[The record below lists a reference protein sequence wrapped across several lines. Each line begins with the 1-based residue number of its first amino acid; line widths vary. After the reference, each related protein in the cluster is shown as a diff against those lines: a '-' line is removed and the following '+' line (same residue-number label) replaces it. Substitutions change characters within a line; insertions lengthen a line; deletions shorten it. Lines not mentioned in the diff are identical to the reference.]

1 MKLTPNMKVSA
12 ALVAVFVVVLA
23 VVLYANRAESNGQDG
38 QESSGAAAT
47 PVWTTDIRTLSTA
60 PDDKVQL
67 VEFLDFECE
76 SCRALYPVM
85 ERIRSEYAGRID
97 IGIRYFPI
105 PSHTNSHLAARV
117 VEAAARQGRLEP
129 MYQRMYETQA
139 QWGESSQSQAAVF
152 WGFAEQL
159 GLDMAAFERDVN
171 DPAVSAR
178 VDQDF
183 DDGLALGVQGTPTL
197 FLNGVE
203 LPTMPSYELLKARI
217 DTALAE

>member
-1 MKLTPNMKVSA
+1 MNLTTNVKVSA
-12 ALVAVFVVVLA
+12 ALVTLFVVLLSVL
-23 VVLYANRAESNGQDG
+23 LYTNRAGTNDPETP
-38 QESSGAAAT
+38 GAAAT
-47 PVWTTDIRTLSTA
+47 PVWTPEIRTLSTA

-85 ERIRSEYAGRID
+85 EQIRSEYAGRID
-97 IGIRYFPI
+97 LGIRYFPI

-129 MYQRMYETQA
+129 MYQLMYQTQA
-139 QWGESSQSQAAVF
+139 QWGESGQSQAPVF

-159 GLDMAAFERDVN
+159 GLDMAVFEREVN
-171 DPAVSAR
+171 DPAVRAR
-178 VDQDF
+178 VDRDF
-183 DDGLALGVQGTPTL
+183 DAGLALGVQGTPTL

-203 LPTMPSYELLKARI
+203 LPPMPTYEQLKARI
-217 DTALAE
+217 DAALAA

>member
-1 MKLTPNMKVSA
+1 M
-12 ALVAVFVVVLA
+12 
-23 VVLYANRAESNGQDG
+23 
-38 QESSGAAAT
+38 
-47 PVWTTDIRTLSTA
+47 
-60 PDDKVQL
+60 
-67 VEFLDFECE
+67 
-76 SCRALYPVM
+76 
-85 ERIRSEYAGRID
+85 
-97 IGIRYFPI
+97 
-105 PSHTNSHLAARV
+105 
-117 VEAAARQGRLEP
+117 
-129 MYQRMYETQA
+129 
-139 QWGESSQSQAAVF
+139 F

-197 FLNGVE
+197 FLNDVE